1 MKVQRMKC
9 HEPEDSVEDNGTMDP
24 VKITGLFK
32 FLIIN
37 DKAEAVYAMV
47 LVPCKIMKASK

>member
-1 MKVQRMKC
+1 MKC
-9 HEPEDSVEDNGTMDP
+9 HKPEDSVEDNGTVDP
-24 VKITGLFK
+24 VKIIGLLK
-32 FLIIN
+32 FFIIN